1 MTDTKRPTLSLKNQ
15 AVAKTGTPKTTGKKA
30 NPRTKFG
37 AKTSAGFGS
46 KSNTQA
52 PAHPGKTRTASA
64 TPRKPDGRKP
74 DAHKSDAHKPSNRSD
89 ARPSNRTG
97 NRTNRRSDTP
107 HRKPTHRINAPVIE
121 IETAPERMDISKIHV
136 YRLPP
141 SGLAYQ
147 ISLAAYLLVAVNQG
161 YSLQQLLAQVP
172 MDEQARPNV
181 QRLIFDA
188 LRHWG
193 TTRFWLKNY
202 ISNPPAEWI
211 QAVLSVALTQL
222 LLQEENEF
230 TLVNETVHAIDNN
243 KPHAKG
249 MVNAILRRFLRERD
263 AWVALAQTDEVA
275 RYNHPQWWIDTLKTQ
290 YPNDW
295 QQILTVNNTH
305 PPMTLRVNE
314 QRYSRDQYRELLT
327 QSGHST
333 QLSDLSPQAL
343 LLDTPCSVNQLP
355 EFANGTVSVQDAGAQ
370 LSAQLMEVQSGQRVL
385 DACAAPGGKTAHIL
399 ELHNDISMTAIEK
412 DEVRAQRIHDNLA
425 RLNLSAQVLIT
436 DANRVHE
443 WWDGVP
449 FERILLDAPCSA
461 SGIVRRHPDIRWLR
475 QADDLAGL
483 AQQQAALLRTM
494 WKVLAV
500 GGRLVYCTCSIFT
513 TECDGMI
520 EAFMQ
525 HTPNARRVYP
535 PALQRLQQTDVLGQL
550 LPSVQPTRNHDGFF
564 YAVLEKTDISV

>member
-1 MTDTKRPTLSLKNQ
+1 MNTDNKRGTLSLKPQ
-15 AVAKTGTPKTTGKKA
+15 ATSPTPAKKRPAVRSSNLAKK
-30 NPRTKFG
+30 P
-37 AKTSAGFGS
+37 
-46 KSNTQA
+46 A
-52 PAHPGKTRTASA
+52 PIQ
-64 TPRKPDGRKP
+64 
-74 DAHKSDAHKPSNRSD
+74 RS
-89 ARPSNRTG
+89 ARPSTDKKTARSTNTRTKA
-97 NRTNRRSDTP
+97 RTETHSEARASAHTDKRNTQPVRNIARTSDQRKTDRS
-107 HRKPTHRINAPVIE
+107 RFSKPAHLNASANEPEEAIN
-121 IETAPERMDISKIHV
+121 ERMDISKIHV

-181 QRLIFDA
+181 QRLTFDA

-193 TTRFWLKNY
+193 TTRFWLKNH
-202 ISNPPAEWI
+202 INNPPAEWI
-211 QAVLSVALTQL
+211 QAVLCVALTQL

-249 MVNAILRRFLRERD
+249 MVNAILRRFLRERE
-263 AWVALAQTDEVA
+263 AWIALAQTDEVA
-275 RYNHPQWWIDTLKTQ
+275 RYNHPQWWIDTLKAQ

-327 QSGHST
+327 QSGHSS
-333 QLSDLSPQAL
+333 QLSELSPQAL

-370 LSAQLMEVQSGQRVL
+370 LSAQLMDVQSGQRVL
-385 DACAAPGGKTAHIL
+385 DACAAPGGKTAHLL

-513 TECDGMI
+513 TECNGMI

-564 YAVLEKTDISV
+564 YAVLEKTDIYV

>member
-1 MTDTKRPTLSLKNQ
+1 MSTDNKRGTLSLKPQ
-15 AVAKTGTPKTTGKKA
+15 ATSPTPAKKRPAVRSSNLAKK
-30 NPRTKFG
+30 P
-37 AKTSAGFGS
+37 
-46 KSNTQA
+46 A
-52 PAHPGKTRTASA
+52 PIQ
-64 TPRKPDGRKP
+64 
-74 DAHKSDAHKPSNRSD
+74 RS
-89 ARPSNRTG
+89 ARPSTDKKTARSTNTRTKA
-97 NRTNRRSDTP
+97 RTETHSEARASAHTDKRNAQPVRNIARTSDQRKTDRS
-107 HRKPTHRINAPVIE
+107 RFSKPAHLNASANEPEEAIN
-121 IETAPERMDISKIHV
+121 ERMDISKIHV

-181 QRLIFDA
+181 QRLTFDV

-193 TTRFWLKNY
+193 TTRFWLKNH
-202 ISNPPAEWI
+202 INNPPAEWI
-211 QAVLSVALTQL
+211 QAVLCVALTQL

-249 MVNAILRRFLRERD
+249 MVNAILRRFLRERE
-263 AWVALAQTDEVA
+263 AWIALAQTDEVA
-275 RYNHPQWWIDTLKTQ
+275 RYNHPQWWIDTLKAQ

-314 QRYSRDQYRELLT
+314 QRYSREQYRELLT
-327 QSGHST
+327 QNGHST

-343 LLDTPCSVNQLP
+343 VLDTPCSVNQLP
-355 EFANGTVSVQDAGAQ
+355 EFANGAVSVQDAGAQ
-370 LSAQLMEVQSGQRVL
+370 LSAQLMDVRSGQRVL
-385 DACAAPGGKTAHIL
+385 DACAAPGGKTAHML
-399 ELHNDISMTAIEK
+399 ELHNDIHMTAIEK
-412 DEVRAQRIHDNLA
+412 DEARAQRIHDNLA
-425 RLNLSAQVLIT
+425 RLQLSAQVLIT

-443 WWDGVP
+443 WWNGEP

-475 QADDLAGL
+475 QADDLVGL

-494 WKVLAV
+494 WQVLAV

-513 TECDGMI
+513 TECSGMI

-525 HTPNARRVYP
+525 HTPNAKRLYP
-535 PALQRLQQTDVLGQL
+535 PQLEQLQQSAELGQL
-550 LPSVQPTRNHDGFF
+550 LPNEQPTRNHDGFF
-564 YAVLEKTDISV
+564 YAVLEKTDTKV

>member
-1 MTDTKRPTLSLKNQ
+1 MNTDNKRGTLSLKPQ
-15 AVAKTGTPKTTGKKA
+15 ATSPTPAKKRPAVRSSNLAKK
-30 NPRTKFG
+30 P
-37 AKTSAGFGS
+37 
-46 KSNTQA
+46 A
-52 PAHPGKTRTASA
+52 PIQ
-64 TPRKPDGRKP
+64 
-74 DAHKSDAHKPSNRSD
+74 RS
-89 ARPSNRTG
+89 ARPSTDKKTARSTNTRTKA
-97 NRTNRRSDTP
+97 RTETHSEARASAHTDKRNTQPVRNIARTSDQRKTDRS
-107 HRKPTHRINAPVIE
+107 RFSKPAHLNASANEPEEAIN
-121 IETAPERMDISKIHV
+121 ERMDISKIHV

-181 QRLIFDA
+181 QRLTFDA

-193 TTRFWLKNY
+193 TTRFWLKNH
-202 ISNPPAEWI
+202 INNPPAEWI
-211 QAVLSVALTQL
+211 QAVLCVALTQL

-249 MVNAILRRFLRERD
+249 MVNAILRRFLRERE
-263 AWVALAQTDEVA
+263 AWIALAQTDEVA
-275 RYNHPQWWIDTLKTQ
+275 RYNHPQWWIDTLKAQ

-314 QRYSRDQYRELLT
+314 QRYSREQYRELLT
-327 QSGHST
+327 QNGHST

-343 LLDTPCSVNQLP
+343 VLDTPCSVNQLP
-355 EFANGTVSVQDAGAQ
+355 EFANGAVSVQDAGAQ
-370 LSAQLMEVQSGQRVL
+370 LSAQLMDVRSGQRVL
-385 DACAAPGGKTAHIL
+385 DACAAPGGKTAHML
-399 ELHNDISMTAIEK
+399 ELHNDIHMTAIEK
-412 DEVRAQRIHDNLA
+412 DEARAQRIHDNLA
-425 RLNLSAQVLIT
+425 RLQLSAQVLIT

-443 WWDGVP
+443 WWNGEP

-475 QADDLAGL
+475 QADDLVGL

-494 WKVLAV
+494 WQVLAV

-513 TECDGMI
+513 TECSGMI

-525 HTPNARRVYP
+525 HTPNAKRLYP
-535 PALQRLQQTDVLGQL
+535 PQLEQLQQSAELGQL
-550 LPSVQPTRNHDGFF
+550 LPNEQPTRNHDGFF
-564 YAVLEKTDISV
+564 YAVLEKTDTKV